1 MSSDEVLFGGG
12 KMILVTT
19 WFGSFLLDGDRVS
32 EYKLFP
38 KNARDIAA
46 RMRRAN
52 DSRIIGEERELVKD
66 LDEFFVVEKRLE
78 KIGGTNISVEPP
90 FIRPEDYDFG
100 RDLLHEAMI
109 LVAKESMTR
118 AVGRD
123 DHVSQAVNALDD
135 MEKTANIL
143 YGRLKEWYGLHFPEL
158 EKLVDGD
165 SYVRLISEFGSKDKM
180 ADMKDVESI
189 GFELTP
195 EDEQAI
201 MELASMIEEAISRKA
216 TLQAYI
222 ESGMRSFAPNVS
234 EIAGPIIGAR
244 LIDLAGGLER
254 LARLPSGTVQLL
266 GAERALFRHL
276 KTKTKP
282 PKHGVLFQHPD
293 VHRSPYWQRGAIARA
308 YAGKIC
314 IAARADHYSKRF
326 IAGELRK
333 DLEETLRRIKET
345 RKEAPVPRKRR
356 GKRR

>member
-1 MSSDEVLFGGG
+1 MLFGGG

-19 WFGSFLLDGDRVS
+19 WFGSFLLDGDQVS

-46 RMRRAN
+46 RMRRAS

-78 KIGGTNISVEPP
+78 KIGGTNISAEPP

-100 RDLLHEAMI
+100 HDLLHEAMI
-109 LVAKESMTR
+109 LVAKERMTR

-123 DHVSQAVNALDD
+123 DHVSQAINALDD
-135 MEKTANIL
+135 VEKTANIL

-180 ADMKDVESI
+180 AEMKDVESI

-195 EDEQAI
+195 EDEQTI
-201 MELASMIEEAISRKA
+201 MELARMIEEAMSRKA
-216 TLQAYI
+216 TLLAYI
-222 ESGMRSFAPNVS
+222 ENGMQSLAPNVS

-244 LIDLAGGLER
+244 LINLAGGLER
-254 LARLPSGTVQLL
+254 LARLPSGTIQLL

-276 KTKTKP
+276 KTRTKP

-326 IAGELRK
+326 IAMELKRS
-333 DLEETLRRIKET
+333 LEETLRKIRET

-356 GKRR
+356 GKR